1 MLAKEIYF
9 LGSIEIVPKG
19 KMKDKISTQHKH
31 RFNLVLFAQGIN

>member
-1 MLAKEIYF
+1 MLAKEMHF

-19 KMKDKISTQHKH
+19 KMIDKISTQHKH